1 MEQLN
6 LKLKLNDNGSI
17 TATWSP
23 ITGATRYHAYMYK
36 SESGSEKYIVY
47 NEKNLHTTSYT
58 SKAGL
63 EANRSYK
70 VVLVAYTSK
79 GTVSDGG
86 SVLILSDFYINKTL
100 AVPQNIKA
108 IPAVTSVTISFD
120 RVTGASSYEI
130 YFNGTVHTVTAS
142 TATISKTINGLK
154 QQTSYTYAV
163 RAKNVN
169 RTGAY
174 SSTMKITTLA
184 ASQPGKPTPSLPAP
198 GGITKSSTA
207 NSATIVW
214 KPVSGADSYN
224 VKFNGNTYRVN
235 SNYKTFT
242 GLSAGTAYS
251 FQICANNAKGSGAYG
266 TSMTVTTAP
275 GVPQGITAANTA
287 DSVTLSWNAQKG
299 ADGYVVHFDNTEIT
313 VTGTTS
319 IHRGL
324 APNTSHTY
332 QIRAKNADGMGVY
345 SNLKTIKTAA
355 KTLQAPSGVKKSS
368 SENSATISWGAV
380 SGATGYAVKFNGTAY
395 YTTATSKTFT
405 GLSPNT
411 GYNYQV
417 CAQNSGGYGAYGPV
431 QTVRT
436 TPAAPGFTAS
446 VDEGSITM
454 SWGAVTG
461 AESYDV
467 SVDGKE
473 SNVKGTSKKVTGLN
487 PNTSHSCKMRARNAD
502 GASSYSPEKKIKTA
516 LPRPTSVK
524 ATSTSNSAT
533 VSWNPVSGTTG
544 YDVQFNG
551 AVQRVGGTSW
561 TYSGL
566 KSGTGYS
573 YTVRTYGTSG
583 YSSYGTPATVYTVP
597 DVPGGLTVTPSWDS
611 AVVSWNPVS
620 GATGYEVQV
629 GSVTQSTTGTSAT
642 VKGLKPGTDYSCRV
656 RAKNSG
662 GAGAFSTTRYM
673 RTPLAPPAT
682 PANVRATATYDS
694 VTVSWNSSA
703 GAQNYDVLLGGRLY
717 STTGTSRTITGLKA
731 ETNYSYQVR
740 ANNASGSSAYSPA
753 AAIRTPAGPPAVPTN
768 IRATAKT
775 DSVTIS
781 WNPVPGATGYD
792 IMLGGTLYSAA
803 GTSRAITGLTPN
815 TNYNYRVR
823 AKNANGNSAYSDAAT
838 VRTLLAPPDT
848 PQNVS
853 ASSTLTCVTIRWDP
867 VRDAESYDVLWGERV
882 YNVTGT
888 SWTISGQTANA
899 TYLYQVRARNAAGVS
914 SYCPPKIISTKKRK
928 RNGLPH
934 TGWKQ
939 TYPGGRIPYLG
950 LDPVNPLTGAFL
962 WSNTLLEDHGKDALH
977 FTVMY
982 DSEREGFSHVMGKGW
997 THCGD
1002 YLLYMDAD
1010 FAYFENPYNKV
1021 IPFHRSGEE
1030 FLPEQGFT
1038 MEKNEDGTH
1047 SVKSA
1052 DNTEYVFGSNCGL
1065 LKIMDG
1071 GKETLRFTTDAD
1083 GRITKMEGRYGAALT
1098 FSYEGEYLAE
1108 VTDRM
1113 GNSVSIAYAGD
1124 NLASITNPLG
1134 NTMTFTCD
1142 DDHRILKITDFAGSD
1157 YLTNRY
1163 DAAGRVV
1170 EQKLAGRG
1178 SAFVS
1183 YDTQQKVTTFTDELG
1198 NRTEYHYDTHLRVT
1212 RVACGDS
1219 EILNSYN
1226 EDGQLVQR
1234 TDALGNVTKLTYDGL
1249 GRMESVEHPDG
1260 TTQKASYGQ
1269 GNLPVKVTEK
1279 DGTETLYGYDER
1291 NNLISV
1297 TDARG
1302 NVCSYSYDE
1311 SDNLISYTDRE
1322 GNVWTYSY
1330 DADGHLEQTA
1340 DPQGNVSLYSHD
1352 KAGRLISHTTSGGKT
1367 VRYHYSAVGNLLG
1380 IVDSD
1385 GSLLFE
1391 YDANGS
1397 RTGITDRRGN
1407 GQRIAYNEMG
1417 QVSLVTDRMGR
1428 EYRFSYDEK
1437 GELIQETD
1445 PLGYKV
1451 SYGYDAMG
1459 NRISRTDQNGGTTQY
1474 RFDAASQLTEV
1485 RDAEGGT
1492 IKYVYDSMGRVK
1504 TVTDPLERQ
1513 TAYEYDS
1520 AGRIT
1525 KKTDPLG
1532 QSVSYTYDPAGNLL
1546 TRTDEDGV
1554 ITTYSYD
1561 KENRLLSMET
1571 PAGTTSFTYDK
1582 LGRLLSVLDPDGYS
1596 SGSVYDVDGN
1606 LAGETDRG
1614 GGQTAYSYDDAG
1626 RISEKTA
1633 PDGGKTLYAYDANGN
1648 CTQITD
1654 AEGNQYA
1661 YAYDAEDRLTKITD
1675 PLGYETSYEY
1685 DDRGQIISVMDANGG
1700 ETSFAYDG
1708 NGNLILETN
1717 PLGGERAYV
1726 YDSLNRLTKLTDEEG
1741 DVCSFAYDAAGNR
1754 ISYVDANEN
1763 QWTYTYD
1770 ELNRLTGVRDQKEG
1784 EMAYAYTNTGKLA
1797 QVTDPEGAATT
1808 YQYDSAGRLVQ
1819 MSDALGHSLVF
1830 TYDSMGRLLAE
1841 TDAEG
1846 NTTRYEYS
1854 PAGKLLSVTRPEGD
1868 VTSYT
1873 YDAAG
1878 RRLTETDPL
1887 GNVTSYEYDK
1897 LGRVTAITDA
1907 MGERTFFTYT
1917 AKGEIATVTDA
1928 QGGVTW
1934 YTYDGCGNLTRT
1946 VSPSGAVTVY
1956 EYDAMNNQIREC
1968 LSDSGEETHATLY
1981 QYDKKGQ
1988 VIKEINPVLD
1998 EKAYAYD
2005 GNGNLSLIL
2014 DEDGN
2019 ETSVRYDLN
2028 NRPVHIGYGDGKE
2041 ASFRYDKR
2049 GALVEITDWNGI
2061 TALER
2066 DTLGRLAKV
2075 TDPAGRSVGYG
2086 YDPRG
2091 NVASVTY
2098 PDGSAVS
2105 YGYDGDNR
2113 LSLVTDAEGNETKY
2127 SYDPAGRLSGLTQTG
2142 GSVSCS
2148 YNAKGLPT
2156 KAEYRAGDILLLEE
2170 SLTYD
2175 VLGRITGSRRV
2186 GNAPAVTGSES
2197 YAYDAAGRLLAYGR
2211 DGAVETYSY
2220 DLMGNRL
2227 SRQKDG
2233 GETVSYEYNALNQL
2247 TAMESGG
2254 VRYGYEYDR
2263 RGNLTR
2269 ELKGQTPIRSY
2280 TYDAAGYMTL
2290 GSNGET
2296 GETSAYGYNALGMCV
2311 KRSRSLPASGGQS
2324 PDGLTAGSG
2333 NAWNISY
2340 VPDFLGAAGS
2350 DLMAYREGTAS
2361 MRAVYGRGYELIS
2374 QRADLDSEMRTAHF
2388 LPDLYGSSLFALDG
2402 QGQTRFAERD
2412 IWGRIAGR
2420 ETGAE
2425 ETFPLAGEA
2434 RFTSYPYDPVTGV
2447 YFAHARL
2454 YDADLGRMLSKDPVK
2469 RGLNG
2474 YPYCGN
2480 DPVNHT
2486 DPTGEIPTVLV
2497 FGAGGGI
2504 LGGIAGFA
2512 GSALDQLSS
2521 GDGFSLRRAL
2531 GSAAN
2536 GMVTGAVKGALIG
2549 SGAGIPVAFGA
2560 DFAAGAAGN
2569 LLEQA
2574 ISGERV
2580 NAGRGILG
2588 GLSNAVSGAI
2598 FGNVPFKNAGQ
2609 AFGKGA
2615 LAGAATSG
2623 LGYLSDLI
2631 SRQPKSGQMGHFPG
2645 GAVTRT
2651 PYERLMDPR
2660 GTCILQDIFGGGLG
2674 VRKAYGYRY
2683 EMRDPDQPVRDGF
2696 DLGDFLRST
2705 LIGGLMGGLSGVAFY
2720 GMDKAVGALKGS
2732 LNRGRKS
2739 CSEIYYRTMCQA
2751 DYDYL
2756 RMTGELPSTGE
2767 TFISPTK
2774 LFSSDYNGVMVEFE
2788 LRNGTTAMLE
2798 EIGLSNGDRAILA
2811 RKIYPQMSYVTGTK
2825 WSENFAFFK
2834 AEGAQINIGLGKGA
2848 ALEIFNSNIITFNE
2862 LTRGFRS

>member
-6 LKLKLNDNGSI
+6 VKLTLNDNGSI
-17 TATWSP
+17 TASWSP
-23 ITGATRYHAYMYK
+23 ITGAARYHAYMYM
-36 SESGSEKYIVY
+36 SGSEKYMIY
-47 NEKNLHTTSYT
+47 NEQNLRTTSYT

-63 EANRSYK
+63 EANQFYN
-70 VVLVAYTSK
+70 VVVVAYTSK

-86 SVLILSDFYINKTL
+86 RVLILSDFYANKTP

-108 IPAVTSVTISFD
+108 VPAVTSVTISFD
-120 RVTGASSYEI
+120 KVAGASSYDI
-130 YFNGTVHTVTAS
+130 KFNGSVYTVTAS
-142 TATISKTINGLK
+142 TATISKSINSLK
-154 QQTSYTYAV
+154 AQTTYTYAV

-169 RTGAY
+169 RTGSY
-174 SSTMKITTLA
+174 SATKSVTTLA
-184 ASQPGKPTPSLPAP
+184 ASQPAPSLSAP
-198 GGITKSSTA
+198 GGIAKNSTSS
-207 NSATIVW
+207 SATISW
-214 KPVSGADSYN
+214 KPVSGANSYN
-224 VKFNGNTYRVN
+224 IKFNGTAYRVN
-235 SNYKTFT
+235 GTSKTFT
-242 GLSAGTAYS
+242 GLTAGTAYP
-251 FQICANNAKGSGAYG
+251 FQVCANNSKGSGAY
-266 TSMTVTTAP
+266 SAAMTVTTAP
-275 GVPQGITAANTA
+275 GVPQGITAKSTE
-287 DSVTLSWNAQKG
+287 DSVTLQWSAQKG
-299 ADGYVVHFDNTEIT
+299 ATGYVVNFDGREIA

-319 IHRGL
+319 THMGL
-324 APNTSHTY
+324 TPNTSHTY
-332 QIRAKNADGMGVY
+332 QICAKSADGKSSY
-345 SNLKTIKTAA
+345 SAQKTIKTAV
-355 KTLQAPSGVKKSS
+355 KVLPAPSGVKKSS

-411 GYNYQV
+411 AYNYQV

-533 VSWNPVSGTTG
+533 VSWNPVSGATG

-573 YTVRTYGTSG
+573 YAVRTYGSSG

-597 DVPGGLTVTPSWDS
+597 GVPGGLTATPSWDS
-611 AVVSWNPVS
+611 VAVSWSPVS

-629 GSVTQSTTGTSAT
+629 GPVTQSTTGTSAT
-642 VKGLKPGTDYSCRV
+642 VKGLKPSTDYSCSV

-662 GAGAFSTTRYM
+662 GTGASSTSKYV
-673 RTPLAPPAT
+673 RTKIAPPAT
-682 PANVRATATYDS
+682 PTNVRAAATHDS
-694 VTVSWNSSA
+694 ATVSWNSSA
-703 GAQNYDVLLGGRLY
+703 GAQDYDVLLGGTRY
-717 STTGTSRTITGLKA
+717 SVKGTSRTITGLKA
-731 ETNYSYQVR
+731 NTNYSYQVR
-740 ANNASGSSAYSPA
+740 ANNSSGSSAYSPA
-753 AAIRTPAGPPAVPTN
+753 ATIRTPAGPPAVPTN
-768 IRATAKT
+768 IRASATT
-775 DSVTIS
+775 DTVTIS
-781 WNPVPGATGYD
+781 WNSVSGATGYD
-792 IMLGGTLYSAA
+792 IMLGGTIYSAT
-803 GTSRAITGLTPN
+803 GTSRVIGDLTPN
-815 TNYNYRVR
+815 TSYNYRVR
-823 AKNANGNSAYSDAAT
+823 SKNANGKSAYSDAAT
-838 VRTLLAPPDT
+838 VRTLLAPPNT

-867 VRDAESYDVLWGERV
+867 VRDADSYEVLLGSKS
-882 YNVTGT
+882 YPVTGN
-888 SWTISGQTANA
+888 SITINNLTANT
-899 TYLYQVRARNAAGVS
+899 TYTYQVRAKNTAGTS
-914 SYCPPKIISTKKRK
+914 AYSRPGTISTKTR
-928 RNGLPH
+928 RNNGLPH

-939 TYPGGRIPYLG
+939 TYPGGGIPYLG
-950 LDPVNPLTGAFL
+950 LDPVNPLTGGFL
-962 WSNTLLEDHGKDALH
+962 WSNTFLEDHGKDALH

-982 DSEREGFSHVMGKGW
+982 DSGREGFSRVMGKGW

-1002 YLLYMDAD
+1002 YLLYIDED
-1010 FAYFENPYNKV
+1010 HAYFETPYNRIV
-1021 IPFHRSGEE
+1021 PFRRNGEE

-1038 MEKNEDGTH
+1038 MEKREDDTY
-1047 SVKSA
+1047 SIKSG

-1065 LKIMDG
+1065 LRIMDG
-1071 GKETLRFTTDAD
+1071 GKETLRFATDAD

-1098 FSYEGEYLAE
+1098 FSYEGGHLAG

-1113 GNSVSIAYAGD
+1113 GNSVDIAYAGE
-1124 NLASITNPLG
+1124 NLTSITNPLG
-1134 NTMTFTCD
+1134 HAMSFSYD
-1142 DDHRILKITDFAGSD
+1142 DSHRMLNITDFAGSD

-1163 DAAGRVV
+1163 DTAGRVV

-1178 SAFVS
+1178 STFAS
-1183 YDTQQKVTTFTDELG
+1183 YDTERRVTTFTDELG
-1198 NRTEYHYDTHLRVT
+1198 NRTEYHYDTQLRVT
-1212 RVACGDS
+1212 RVVCGDS

-1234 TDALGNVTKLTYDGL
+1234 TDALGNITKLTYDGF
-1249 GRMESVEHPDG
+1249 GRIERVEHPDG
-1260 TTQKASYGQ
+1260 ITQEASYGQ
-1269 GNLPVKVTEK
+1269 GNLPVRVTEK

-1311 SDNLISYTDRE
+1311 SDNLTSYTDRE

-1330 DADGHLEQTA
+1330 DADGHLERTA
-1340 DPQGNVSLYSHD
+1340 DPEGNISLYSHD
-1352 KAGRLISHTTSGGKT
+1352 KAGRLISYTSPGGKT
-1367 VRYHYSAVGNLLG
+1367 IRYQYSAAGNLLG

-1385 GSLLFE
+1385 GSLIFE

-1407 GQRIAYNEMG
+1407 EQRIAYNEMG
-1417 QVSLVTDRMGR
+1417 QVSLVTDRTGK
-1428 EYRFSYDEK
+1428 EYTFSYDEK

-1445 PLGYKV
+1445 PLGYTV
-1451 SYGYDAMG
+1451 SYGYDAAG
-1459 NRISRTDQNGGTTQY
+1459 NRISRTDQNGSITQY
-1474 RFDAASQLTEV
+1474 TFDAARQLTEV
-1485 RDAEGGT
+1485 RDAAGGT
-1492 IKYVYDSMGRVK
+1492 VKYVYDAMGRVN

-1513 TAYEYDS
+1513 TAYEYDN

-1571 PAGTTSFTYDK
+1571 PAGTTGFTYDK

-1596 SGSVYDVDGN
+1596 GESAYDADGN

-1614 GGQTAYSYDDAG
+1614 GGQTTYSYDDAG
-1626 RISEKTA
+1626 RISEKTS

-1654 AEGNQYA
+1654 AEGNEYA

-1685 DDRGQIISVMDANGG
+1685 DDRGQIVSFTDANGG

-1763 QWTYTYD
+1763 QWVYTYD
-1770 ELNRLTGVRDQKEG
+1770 ELNRLTSVKDQNEG
-1784 EMAYAYTNTGKLA
+1784 CMAYAYTNTEKLA
-1797 QVTDPEGAATT
+1797 QVKDPEGVVTT
-1808 YQYDSAGRLVQ
+1808 YQYDSLGRLLQ
-1819 MSDALGHSLVF
+1819 MSDAMGHSLGF

-1846 NTTRYEYS
+1846 NTTQYEYS
-1854 PAGKLLSVTRPEGD
+1854 PAGKLLSVTRPEGG

-1873 YDAAG
+1873 YNAAG
-1878 RRLTETDPL
+1878 WRLTETDPL
-1887 GNVTSYEYDK
+1887 GNVTSYEHDK
-1897 LGRVTAITDA
+1897 LGRVTAVTDA

-1934 YTYDGCGNLTRT
+1934 YTYDGCGNLVKT

-1981 QYDKKGQ
+1981 RYDKKGR
-1988 VIKEINPVLD
+1988 VIKEINPALD

-2005 GNGNLSLIL
+2005 GNGNLSLVL

-2019 ETSVRYDLN
+2019 QTSVRYDLN

-2049 GALVEITDWNGI
+2049 GALVEITDWNGT

-2066 DTLGRLAKV
+2066 DALGRLAKV

-2142 GSVSCS
+2142 GSASYS

-2170 SLTYD
+2170 SLAYD
-2175 VLGRITGSRRV
+2175 VLGRVTGSRRV

-2247 TAMESGG
+2247 TAMISGE
-2254 VRYGYEYDR
+2254 VRHSYEYDR
-2263 RGNLTR
+2263 RGNLIR
-2269 ELKGQTPIRSY
+2269 ELKGQIPVRSY

-2290 GSNGET
+2290 GSNEET

-2311 KRSRSLPASGGQS
+2311 KRSRASG
-2324 PDGLTAGSG
+2324 TV
-2333 NAWNISY
+2333 SY

-2350 DLMAYREGTAS
+2350 ELMAYREGTAS
-2361 MRAVYGRGYELIS
+2361 MRAVYGRGYELLS
-2374 QRADLDSEMRTAHF
+2374 QRADLDTEMRTAHF
-2388 LPDLYGSSLFALDG
+2388 LPDLYGSPLFVLDG

-2412 IWGRIAGR
+2412 IWGRAAGR
-2420 ETGAE
+2420 ETGTE
-2425 ETFPLAGEA
+2425 ETSPLAGES

-2486 DPTGEIPTVLV
+2486 DPTGEIPTVLL

-2512 GSALDQLSS
+2512 GSALDQLST

-2560 DFAAGAAGN
+2560 DFAAGAAGS

-2598 FGNVPFKNAGQ
+2598 FGNVPFKNAGE

-2631 SRQPKSGQMGHFPG
+2631 GRQPKSGQMGHFPG
-2645 GAVTRT
+2645 GTVART

-2660 GTCILQDIFGGGLG
+2660 GICILQDVFGGGLG

-2683 EMRDPDQPVRDGF
+2683 EMRDPDQPERDGF

-2705 LIGGLMGGLSGVAFY
+2705 LTGGLMGGLSGVAFY
-2720 GMDKAVGALKGS
+2720 GVGKAVKALEGS
-2732 LNRGRKS
+2732 LSGGGKGGS
-2739 CSEIYYRTMCQA
+2739 
-2751 DYDYL
+2751 DVL
-2756 RMTGELPSTGE
+2756 E
-2767 TFISPTK
+2767 TVSKTNPFDLQPTHSQTLSK
-2774 LFSSDYNGVMVEFE
+2774 NKMNALMDNIKINGIQEPIKYVEYNGQMYVVDGHHRLLAAKKLGLTEISVEKVDLPYAGYNTVDDLLWFE
-2788 LRNGTTAMLE
+2788 
-2798 EIGLSNGDRAILA
+2798 
-2811 RKIYPQMSYVTGTK
+2811 
-2825 WSENFAFFK
+2825 
-2834 AEGAQINIGLGKGA
+2834 
-2848 ALEIFNSNIITFNE
+2848 
-2862 LTRGFRS
+2862 